1 MTELFA
7 NITLS
12 AVVIAGLL
20 MIGGVIFVANMNDPR
35 NAMHPGG
42 RKGRMLDEVLVVDPL
57 APLLVMITVGGFLP
71 DLRDAAWWFPI
82 LLGLSIIGFAAS
94 FLLPPV
100 RRARARVEAL
110 RKKAFS

>member
-12 AVVIAGLL
+12 TVVIAGLL

-42 RKGRMLDEVLVVDPL
+42 RKGRMLDEVLVVGPL

-110 RKKAFS
+110 RKTAFS

>member
-42 RKGRMLDEVLVVDPL
+42 RKGRMLDEVLVVGPL

-100 RRARARVEAL
+100 RRARKRVEAL

>member
-20 MIGGVIFVANMNDPR
+20 MMGGVIFVANMNDPR

-42 RKGRMLDEVLVVDPL
+42 RMGRLRDEF
-57 APLLVMITVGGFLP
+57 LVMSAIAPWLVMVVVGWALP
-71 DLRDAAWWFPI
+71 SLRETSWWLPVFVT
-82 LLGLSIIGFAAS
+82 LAVAGFAAS

-100 RRARARVEAL
+100 RRARKRVEAL